1 MVEWYWQPNTEVLTV
16 KPVPVSLR
24 PPHVRRSEPGT
35 YDERQATNHMSHSTT
50 LRMYSLVAEYNLL
63 EVPAAST
70 FHPEDGGSSYI
81 RKLLMGYALRLFN
94 T

>member
-1 MVEWYWQPNTEVLTV
+1 
-16 KPVPVSLR
+16 
-24 PPHVRRSEPGT
+24 
-35 YDERQATNHMSHSTT
+35 
-50 LRMYSLVAEYNLL
+50 MYSLVAEYNLL